1 MRETRGA
8 SALSALVGWAA
19 FGQRPTFA
27 DDAGNALIVAG
38 GGVAPFNSTAH

>member
-19 FGQRPTFA
+19 FGQRTFA